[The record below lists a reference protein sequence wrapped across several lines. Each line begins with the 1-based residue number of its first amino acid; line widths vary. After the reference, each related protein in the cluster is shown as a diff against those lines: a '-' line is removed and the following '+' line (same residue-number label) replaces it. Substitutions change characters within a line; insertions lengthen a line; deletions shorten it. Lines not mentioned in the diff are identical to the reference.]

1 MFSKDESLSYNGIEL
16 FPEELV
22 EFFIENPYFFVQQGT
37 KYNDTTIIKYVMTLL
52 DEYLVK
58 ENFFEENLGSINLNG
73 GELFL
78 NPDKEKSFR
87 SISFKNTLSK
97 FEKIEC
103 IFSPSLYTEWKNKT
117 IYFIDISPIFE
128 YNLIDKFNSFE
139 NNYYKQNILPT
150 LKKYIIASNE
160 KSDQLKGVINDPD
173 GYTNLRKEKNTQ
185 SEILQKIKSGE
196 RIEVLD
202 NSGNWFLI
210 KTKEGKQGYVHKSR
224 IKSE

>member
-58 ENFFEENLGSINLNG
+58 EIFFEENLGSINLNG

-185 SEILQKIKSGE
+185 SEVLQKIKSGE